1 MNAIQLLGNLA
12 QDPEVRYTK
21 TGKAVT
27 TFTVVVNRPTA
38 GVDYIPVVAW
48 DKLAEAC
55 GNNLTKGNQV
65 FVQGRLQIR
74 SYETQDHQKR
84 RVAEVVADIVSPQL
98 WVAEKYPPIAQPSV
112 PQASDLDTLPL
123 CCRECKNLSVD
134 LDCSLRLAI
143 PKKDSCKK
151 QKRREQ

>member
-1 MNAIQLLGNLA
+1 MNAIQFLGNLA

-27 TFTVVVNRPTA
+27 TFTVVVDRPAA
-38 GVDYIPVVAW
+38 GVDYIPVVTW

-55 GNNLTKGNQV
+55 GNNLTKGIRI

-98 WVAEKYPPIAQPSV
+98 WEAEKYPPIAQPSALQ
-112 PQASDLDTLPL
+112 PSENDLPK
-123 CCRECKNLSVD
+123 CCRECQNLSVD

-151 QKRREQ
+151 QKRRG